1 MADPQFER
9 DNQRMPRRIIG
20 LFTILLCATVAQGQI
35 TQTDIKGHHIGE
47 TLRDFILVVNGFD
60 SNGCGGK
67 HLSKEQKEFC
77 KEYGKALKQPSY
89 SFNLPPYQFLFDGGI
104 LSLIE
109 ISNPQMSFAEAL
121 QDATA
126 KYGKP
131 TKQDTLTTRN
141 AFGVK
146 VDTGHARWD
155 MPDGV
160 VLTIDEVIVE
170 GDRSTQIFF
179 RSAAKQ
185 KQFENGSAQNPF

>member
-1 MADPQFER
+1 ML
-9 DNQRMPRRIIG
+9 RRIIG
-20 LFTILLCATVAQGQI
+20 LFTILLSATVAQGQI
-35 TQTDIKGHHIGE
+35 TRTDIKGHHIGE

-60 SNGCGGK
+60 AKGCGGK
-67 HLSKEQKEFC
+67 LSKEQKEFC
-77 KEYGKALKQPSY
+77 KEYGKAIKQPSY
-89 SFNLPPYQFLFDGGI
+89 SFNIAPYRFLFESGM
-104 LSLIE
+104 LTLIE
-109 ISNPQMSFAEAL
+109 ISDPRISFAEAL
-121 QDATA
+121 EDASA
-126 KYGKP
+126 KYDNP

-141 AFGVK
+141 AFGIK

-185 KQFENGSAQNPF
+185 KQFESTNTQNPF